1 MAKQR
6 STFGKL
12 ERARAKQAKAQA
24 KRDHRTAPVDDQIA
38 RADEDESGHPPS
50 AGAGAPDQA
59 DILRKFAELQA
70 AFDDGR
76 MSLDD
81 FEARR
86 NELRSQL
93 LID

>member
-1 MAKQR
+1 VAKQR

-24 KRDHRTAPVDDQIA
+24 KRDHRSAPVGVQVA
-38 RADEDESGHPPS
+38 AADEDDPGRKP
-50 AGAGAPDQA
+50 AVADQA
-59 DILRKFAELQA
+59 DILNKFAQLQA
-70 AFDDGR
+70 DFDDGR
-76 MSLDD
+76 MTLDD
-81 FEARR
+81 FEAKR